1 MSRAIGD
8 YVHARGENYRLY
20 GTGYKS
26 HEGGSFEASVQQAH
40 QEAYSHIQKT
50 QQTTQTEKLSRF
62 LTALV
67 YHKDIGYQGD
77 SLSISP
83 QQIEELENQFLQLV
97 EAKFPTLQANL
108 NNLTFESAIKG
119 GGVNSNTLNTGTSKG
134 VEKKT
139 LESARANLDKIIQ
152 NIGKLQGKG
161 AGAQLQAMYAEAQA
175 LSSRMDSLIS
185 AADGRA
191 AGAFISSTRSGGE
204 DNDLLQKYND
214 LIKSIQAPTKEQ
226 MGTLAEAYFAF
237 MLQAAAGIVD
247 IAVDELFDVFVTG
260 AKSSTNVIRNIR
272 TDVGATLAMK
282 MNTSITKTGKQ
293 KVASGNQ
300 MQWQWDDKTG
310 TITWSGG
317 AQGTVDIA
325 LNFPE
330 DSALAQE
337 FGVNKLNGSVK
348 NYQSIDGFMN
358 YKTGEQEGVHIVSGY
373 PLLSALMLYNTNFS
387 NHYLNL
393 IAAHEDGINFN
404 VPEEATETIKKGIAV
419 RALSGA
425 RDVDNI
431 SNNALS
437 DIFIV
442 NDRSAQMVRVY
453 STKDLIDRIWGD
465 VDRYASVKGM
475 PAGRIP
481 MTWYGDSPDQGSA
494 EVRIANLL
502 ANVHSFKISMA
513 LKPSTF

>member
-1 MSRAIGD
+1 MAKAIGD

-26 HEGGSFEASVQQAH
+26 HEGGDFESSVAQAS
-40 QEAYSHIQKT
+40 QEAYAHIKKT
-50 QQTTQTEKLSRF
+50 QQATQTEKLSQF
-62 LTALV
+62 LTSLV
-67 YHKDIGYQGD
+67 YHKDTGYQGD
-77 SLSISP
+77 KLSISP
-83 QQIEELENQFLQLV
+83 QQIEALEQEFLKLI
-97 EAKFPTLQANL
+97 EAKFPTLEANL

-134 VEKKT
+134 VEKQT
-139 LESARANLDKIIQ
+139 LENARANLDKIIQ
-152 NIGKLQGKG
+152 NIGKLQGKN
-161 AGAQLQAMYAEAQA
+161 AGTQLQQMYAEAQQ
-175 LSSRMDSLIS
+175 LSARMSSLIS

-191 AGAFISSTRSGGE
+191 AGSFISSTAKGGA
-204 DNDLLQKYND
+204 DNDLLTQYNS
-214 LIKSIQAPTKEQ
+214 LIKSIQPPTKEQ

-237 MLQAAAGIVD
+237 MLQAASGVVD
-247 IAVDELFDVFVTG
+247 ITVDELFDTFVTG
-260 AKSSTNVIRNIR
+260 AKSATNVIHNIR
-272 TDVGATLAMK
+272 SDIGANLAVK
-282 MNTSITKTGKQ
+282 MNTSVTKTGKQ

-300 MQWQWDDKTG
+300 MQWVWDEQTG
-310 TITWSGG
+310 SLTWSGG

-325 LNFPE
+325 LNFAE

-358 YKTGEQEGVHIVSGY
+358 YKTGETEGVHIVSGY
-373 PLLSALMLYNTNFS
+373 PLLSALMLYNTNFT

-404 VPEEATETIKKGIAV
+404 VPEEATDTIKKGIAV

-425 RDVDNI
+425 KDVDNI

-442 NDRSAQMVRVY
+442 NDRSAQVVRVY

-465 VDRYASVKGM
+465 VDRFATVKGM

-481 MTWYGDSPDQGSA
+481 MSWFGDSPDQGAA
-494 EVRIANLL
+494 EDRIANLL